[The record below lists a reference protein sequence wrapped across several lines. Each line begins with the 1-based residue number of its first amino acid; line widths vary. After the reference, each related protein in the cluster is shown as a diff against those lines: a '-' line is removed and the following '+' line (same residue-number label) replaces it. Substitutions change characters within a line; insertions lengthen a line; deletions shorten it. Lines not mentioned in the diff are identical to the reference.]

1 MSKPQRTIE
10 RSTVQIHT
18 DYIKLDSLLKYAGI
32 TETGGEA
39 KELVLSGAVS
49 VNGDVCLE
57 RGKKVRVGDTVKINS
72 GKNNSAEIEVM

>member
-32 TETGGEA
+32 TETGGE
-39 KELVLSGAVS
+39 
-49 VNGDVCLE
+49 
-57 RGKKVRVGDTVKINS
+57 
-72 GKNNSAEIEVM
+72 EIGRAHV

>member
-49 VNGDVCLE
+49 LNGDVCLE
-57 RGKKVRVGDTVKINS
+57 RGKKVRAGDTVKINS

>member
-57 RGKKVRVGDTVKINS
+57 RGKKGRAGDTVKINS